1 MAAQPTGCDV
11 HVMKTITLLGLA
23 GIAFVSLSQPTW
35 AGPRGGGGGG
45 HVGGGGRVGGF
56 AGGGSRAAPAFY
68 GGGFRGAP
76 AFRSSGAYFTGGNVG
91 RLSGAPRV
99 YYGGNHMTAVPSHG
113 FTRSV
118 DQSTRPYAGRVAAAN
133 RQPAPVGSI
142 AAAANRQPARVGSNA
157 TAARRQPDRVGTNI
171 AGRNRASDPRTST
184 AANRQSF
191 VRNHASERHDAN
203 NWHRDWDRHH
213 AHFDHNRV
221 FVFVNGFWWGL
232 DPGYYPWA
240 YSPYYDYGDYPYN
253 SYYGN
258 PYDYYNYSP
267 YNDDDQPGYSDSGQS
282 AVNATVSAIQSELA
296 KLGYYNGAIDGTLGD
311 QTEAA
316 LARYQEDR
324 DLSVTGTVDA
334 ATLQSLGIR

>member
-1 MAAQPTGCDV
+1 MAAQPTGYDV

-142 AAAANRQPARVGSNA
+142 AAAASRATSSRWLKRHCGTSSTRSRWLKHSRTEPGFGSADFDGGKPSVVRQEPRIRA
-157 TAARRQPDRVGTNI
+157 T
-171 AGRNRASDPRTST
+171 
-184 AANRQSF
+184 
-191 VRNHASERHDAN
+191 
-203 NWHRDWDRHH
+203 
-213 AHFDHNRV
+213 
-221 FVFVNGFWWGL
+221 
-232 DPGYYPWA
+232 
-240 YSPYYDYGDYPYN
+240 
-253 SYYGN
+253 
-258 PYDYYNYSP
+258 
-267 YNDDDQPGYSDSGQS
+267 
-282 AVNATVSAIQSELA
+282 
-296 KLGYYNGAIDGTLGD
+296 
-311 QTEAA
+311 
-316 LARYQEDR
+316 
-324 DLSVTGTVDA
+324 
-334 ATLQSLGIR
+334 